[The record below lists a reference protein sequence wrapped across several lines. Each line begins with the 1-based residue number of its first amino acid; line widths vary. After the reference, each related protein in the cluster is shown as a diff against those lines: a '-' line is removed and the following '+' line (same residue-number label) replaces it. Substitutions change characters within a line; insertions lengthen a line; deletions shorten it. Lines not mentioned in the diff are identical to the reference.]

1 MMDEKRRRTFQLE
14 DSIGNVLATGVLYD
28 EGNVQ
33 VLWRIDCGYT
43 AEQYASINPILDLM
57 PGIVVLRLQETS
69 EC

>member
-1 MMDEKRRRTFQLE
+1 MDEKRRRTFQLE
-14 DSIGNVLATGVLYD
+14 DNIGNVLATGVLYD

-57 PGIVVLRLQETS
+57 PGIVVLRLQETN

>member
-14 DSIGNVLATGVLYD
+14 DNIGNVLATGVLYD

-33 VLWRIDCGYT
+33 VFWRIDCGYT

-57 PGIVVLRLQETS
+57 PGIVVLRLQETN